1 VGDSFALQ
9 SEAKE
14 KYSYLAYPNLGD
26 PKAFVK
32 AIYSNLFERDLP
44 DGDDGLKYWVDR
56 LTGTNTNGTNS
67 DLVHISAGTMIAAI
81 INGAYASTGP
91 NHEHDVASMTNKI
104 TVADYFTQKLIDNH
118 ITWDPATMR
127 DDAATCI
134 DKVTWDS
141 TTIATGEQTVD
152 ASVNAFVAANGQ
164 VFTLTSSSAVLTES
178 TSNDVTPAGKLT
190 SANETIDALNL
201 LGNSVV
207 IKDPSASDN
216 DTMKVVLAA
225 AAAPL
230 VQNIEN
236 IELTVAGASANLQ
249 MTSITGTKNVVLK
262 DDSTANGKV
271 SALPTSDGPT
281 IVLDSGYNKTLTL
294 AQTTD
299 AGTSDSLTVQ
309 LKGTGS
315 KAGLTIDDGT
325 SSGALET
332 LNLEAAGSAASTLTV
347 SVDGTNTTKVVD
359 TKVTGSQNLTLIAAA
374 DNLLSGTAKFEK
386 IDATEHTGQ
395 LTVQIGADS
404 ATTSITDTSIGLTNY
419 KGVDRVVLNDN
430 TVATVSGAASG
441 IVVDANS
448 DNAFANFTISGNS
461 TVAATASNADVATLN
476 LTSKTG
482 TIMSGTVT
490 FTNFETLIINSTN
503 VNHTISGALTTTG
516 SSVALDTVKIVG
528 NKDLTLGAAPSG
540 VEKIDAT
547 GFTGKLIMSAV
558 GTAMLEIVGGDGND
572 TIYGGGNSSSAT
584 VVNMGK
590 GDDTYVF
597 GAQSDVVT
605 GGDGADTF
613 NASTLANTKLVSDV
627 ADKIVDFTSGTDK
640 IKVGTTIDGNTNNTT
655 LAVQTLTWNT
665 NLETT
670 LNSLSSISAS
680 TAYFVKISGG
690 TTYDGAYFL
699 ILNDSTTGFQSAND
713 GVIQIVGS
721 TTITADDIIA

>member
-1 VGDSFALQ
+1 
-9 SEAKE
+9 
-14 KYSYLAYPNLGD
+14 
-26 PKAFVK
+26 
-32 AIYSNLFERDLP
+32 
-44 DGDDGLKYWVDR
+44 
-56 LTGTNTNGTNS
+56 
-67 DLVHISAGTMIAAI
+67 M
-81 INGAYASTGP
+81 
-91 NHEHDVASMTNKI
+91 
-104 TVADYFTQKLIDNH
+104 
-118 ITWDPATMR
+118 
-127 DDAATCI
+127 
-134 DKVTWDS
+134 
-141 TTIATGEQTVD
+141 
-152 ASVNAFVAANGQ
+152 
-164 VFTLTSSSAVLTES
+164 
-178 TSNDVTPAGKLT
+178 
-190 SANETIDALNL
+190 
-201 LGNSVV
+201 V
-207 IKDPSASDN
+207 IKDPSESDN
-216 DTMKVVLAA
+216 DTMKVILTA

-236 IELTVAGASANLQ
+236 IELTVTNASADLQ
-249 MTSITGTKNVVLK
+249 MTNITGTKNVVLK
-262 DDSTANGKV
+262 GDSTTNGTV
-271 SALPTSDGPT
+271 SGLPTSGGPT

-315 KAGLTIDDGT
+315 KAGLTINDGT
-325 SSGALET
+325 NSGNNTLET

-347 SVDGTNTTKVVD
+347 SVDGTNTTAVAN
-359 TKVTGSQNLTLIAAA
+359 TKVTGSQNLTLIAVA
-374 DNLLSGTAKFEK
+374 DDLLSGTAAFQK
-386 IDATEHTGQ
+386 IDATGHTGQ

-404 ATTSITDTSIGLTNY
+404 ATTAITDTSINLTDY

-430 TVATVSGAASG
+430 TVVSVTGAASG

-448 DNAFANFTISGNS
+448 DNAFGNFVISGNS

-490 FTNFETLIINSTN
+490 FTGFETLNINSTN
-503 VNHTISGALTTTG
+503 VNHTITGALTTTG
-516 SSVALDTVKIVG
+516 SPTALDTVKIGG

-547 GFTGKLIMSAV
+547 GFTGKLIMSAA
-558 GTAMLEIVGGDGND
+558 GAEMLEIVGGDGND

-613 NASTLANTKLVSDV
+613 NASILAGTNLVSGV
-627 ADKIVDFTSGTDK
+627 ADKIMDFTSGTDK
-640 IKVGTTIDGNTNNTT
+640 IKVGATIDGNTTNTT

-665 NLETT
+665 DLATT
-670 LNSLSSISAS
+670 LTNGLASIAAN
-680 TAYFVKISGG
+680 TAFFVKISGG
-690 TTYDGAYFL
+690 AADGNYYL
-699 ILNDSTTGFQSAND
+699 ILNDGTAGFNAVND
-713 GVIQIVGS
+713 GVIQIIGS